1 MSHRRLNLVWQEEEG
16 DLFLLYRQEQDR
28 HRRARLQA
36 LWLLRQGYSV
46 EQVRQW
52 VGFSYRTLQRWVA
65 WYRQGGLHAVLAKT
79 PGHGAQG
86 KRPWLN
92 SKQKDILLAQARQ
105 GDFRTIQDAVTW
117 AEAQWGVRYSLK
129 GMYSLFYRPKG
140 PVIRK
145 KRPG

>member
-1 MSHRRLNLVWQEEEG
+1 MLE
-16 DLFLLYRQEQDR
+16 
-28 HRRARLQA
+28 
-36 LWLLRQGYSV
+36 
-46 EQVRQW
+46 
-52 VGFSYRTLQRWVA
+52 
-65 WYRQGGLHAVLAKT
+65 KT

-86 KRPWLN
+86 KQPWLN
-92 SKQKDILLAQARQ
+92 SKQIDILLAQARQ